1 VARSTDETSAPS
13 GPAGGPLVVLGE
25 DSPDV
30 QGIVR
35 HALVADGCEVVVA
48 ADGVET
54 LRVLE
59 DHEPDLLI
67 LDLMMPR
74 MSGVE
79 VLREL
84 RAAGRL
90 ERLPVLVLTARST
103 EDAMSACLEL
113 GARDFVTKPFLL
125 RELRTHVRALLGFEQ
140 PPDGSGGE
148 AKPTPP
154 D

>member
-1 VARSTDETSAPS
+1 
-13 GPAGGPLVVLGE
+13 VLGE

-35 HALVADGCEVVVA
+35 HALEADGCEVIAA
-48 ADGVET
+48 ADGAET

-74 MSGVE
+74 LSGVE

-103 EDAMSACLEL
+103 EGEMTACLEI

-125 RELRTHVRALLGFEQ
+125 RELRTHVHALLGFEQ
-140 PPDGSGGE
+140 PPEGAGVE
-148 AKPTPP
+148 AGAAPA